1 MVFETFV
8 LQGSPIALICLTL
21 GNELVVPAVK
31 FIFTCQI
38 VGSTLLCKASK
49 THTTLAVSS
58 TAVQPQSKGR
68 PKNDA
73 IQTRLKKNFT
83 HSRRASQCLQVCQ
96 SDIEKCYNVQ
106 QKWKK
111 KTEAAISR
119 PCVAKAQASAA
130 SLRKLASVDFQN
142 CTTLYLNW
150 SVKWL
155 PHTSV
160 GVPVPPATMHTKRP
174 T

>member
-1 MVFETFV
+1 MAVLLPRRKQQTIENRLPSATANSTAIRCHQGFGDLAQNDSSRSGELRLDSVVFETFV

-49 THTTLAVSS
+49 TRTTLAVSS

-111 KTEAAISR
+111 K
-119 PCVAKAQASAA
+119 
-130 SLRKLASVDFQN
+130 KL
-142 CTTLYLNW
+142 
-150 SVKWL
+150 KL
-155 PHTSV
+155 PSPDH
-160 GVPVPPATMHTKRP
+160 A
-174 T
+174 